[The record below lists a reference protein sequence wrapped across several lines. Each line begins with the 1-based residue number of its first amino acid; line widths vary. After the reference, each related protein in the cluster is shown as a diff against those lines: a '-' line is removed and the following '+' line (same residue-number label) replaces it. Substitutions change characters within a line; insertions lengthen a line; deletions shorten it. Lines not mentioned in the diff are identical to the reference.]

1 MSRLDTSGMRSLW
14 YRIGD
19 IFARKAH
26 AVGSLSLVVTTLNWL
41 NIDGSA
47 LGNINLGNTFATRSQ
62 AGHSLS
68 IANRTITLH
77 SVDNTNLGSVTVPD
91 TDTSGK
97 ADDSY
102 VKHHVVGSLDI
113 SFPQANTLRFICYS
127 PAGDVLSTQDVII
140 S

>member
-26 AVGSLSLVVTTLNWL
+26 AVGSLSLVGTALNWL

-47 LGNINLGNTFATRSQ
+47 LGNIDLGGTFATRLQ

-68 IANRTITLH
+68 ITGRTITLY
-77 SVDNTNLGSVTVPD
+77 SVNNTSLGSVYVPD

-97 ADDSY
+97 ADDSF
-102 VKHHVVGSLDI
+102 VKNHLAASLDI
-113 SFPQANTLRFICYS
+113 SFPSANTLRFTLKNYNG
-127 PAGDVLSTQDVII
+127 ATLSTQDVII

>member
-77 SVDNTNLGSVTVPD
+77 SVDNTNLGSVTVPESPGEASGTYHAD
-91 TDTSGK
+91 VSRWLAGWMHAGRHHQLRRAVSWPTS
-97 ADDSY
+97 A
-102 VKHHVVGSLDI
+102 
-113 SFPQANTLRFICYS
+113 A
-127 PAGDVLSTQDVII
+127 STAT
-140 S
+140 